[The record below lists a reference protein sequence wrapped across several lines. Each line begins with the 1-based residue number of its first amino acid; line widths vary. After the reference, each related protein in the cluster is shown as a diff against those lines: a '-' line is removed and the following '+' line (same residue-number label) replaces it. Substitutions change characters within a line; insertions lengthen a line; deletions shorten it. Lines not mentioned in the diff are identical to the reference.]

1 MCTVTPHMILFRTTD
16 NEAEKRVNMVK
27 KWVVLANA
35 YAEKGLVG
43 KVKDLVV
50 EKQNDLDR
58 RKQALQER
66 LKNM

>member
-1 MCTVTPHMILFRTTD
+1 
-16 NEAEKRVNMVK
+16 MVK